1 MYAGPFYDAPS
12 ALYIISEIGGNDFFY
27 AYTLAGQTPETA
39 IVTVV
44 PLILAA
50 VKANMEVPPPH
61 LLHTQKKKKKKIC
74 LVQPLNTA
82 SHLEL
87 MLKIII
93 TSYIF
98 QAAIDMLAWLLYCYN
113 GCMLIPTFINSAPMY
128 DP

>member
-1 MYAGPFYDAPS
+1 MYASPFYDAPS
-12 ALYIISEIGGNDFFY
+12 ALYIISEIGENDFFY

-39 IVTVV
+39 IVTLV
-44 PLILAA
+44 PLILAV

-61 LLHTQKKKKKKIC
+61 LLHRQKKKKKKIC

-93 TSYIF
+93 TSYI
-98 QAAIDMLAWLLYCYN
+98 C
-113 GCMLIPTFINSAPMY
+113 C
-128 DP
+128 

>member
-1 MYAGPFYDAPS
+1 MYAGPFHDAPS

-50 VKANMEVPPPH
+50 VKANMEVPLPH
-61 LLHTQKKKKKKIC
+61 LLLHLAHTKKEKEKKC

-93 TSYIF
+93 TSYI
-98 QAAIDMLAWLLYCYN
+98 C
-113 GCMLIPTFINSAPMY
+113 C
-128 DP
+128 

>member
-1 MYAGPFYDAPS
+1 MYVSLFYNAPS

-27 AYTLAGQTPETA
+27 AYTLAGQTPEMA
-39 IVTVV
+39 IVTLV

-50 VKANMEVPPPH
+50 MKANMEVPAPH
-61 LLHTQKKKKKKIC
+61 LLHRQKKRKKKIC

-93 TSYIF
+93 TSYI
-98 QAAIDMLAWLLYCYN
+98 C
-113 GCMLIPTFINSAPMY
+113 C
-128 DP
+128 